1 VSSPAANRRG
11 ILAML
16 AAMMFFI
23 GNDTL
28 LKLAAS
34 TYPPGQIMAIRSGFA
49 SLMALGLVAG
59 SGELGRL
66 RSLGSPVV
74 LGRACLEAIVAFLYI
89 TSVSHLALANITAI
103 SQATPIILTLMTVAF
118 GIERVGWRRWCA
130 VFVGFAGVLLVVKP
144 SPTGFDIYGWI
155 ALAAAAVVAGRDL
168 VTRLIGDHIPSVVVT
183 LSTTSAVGL
192 AGLLVGLGEEWQ
204 PLATREVLLLL
215 SAAVLVTLGNLA
227 IIVAFR
233 GGDVSV
239 VSPFRYSIV
248 VFAVALGFLVFGEW
262 PDAIA
267 WLGTALIVGSGVYT
281 MHGERLRRLDATAM
295 AAGDRAA
302 A

>member
-1 VSSPAANRRG
+1 MSSPAANRRG

-16 AAMMFFI
+16 AAMIFFI
-23 GNDTL
+23 ANDSL
-28 LKLAAS
+28 LKLATSA
-34 TYPPGQIMAIRSGFA
+34 YPPGQIMAIRSLFA
-49 SLMALGLVAG
+49 SGMALALVAG

-74 LGRACLEAIVAFLYI
+74 LGRACLEATVAFLYI
-89 TSVSHLALANITAI
+89 SSLSHLALGNITAI
-103 SQATPIILTLMTVAF
+103 SQATPIILTLMTVAL

-130 VFVGFAGVLLVVKP
+130 VFVGFIGVLLVVKP
-144 SPTGFDIYGWI
+144 SPTGFDVYGLI

-192 AGLLVGLGEEWQ
+192 AGLLLGLGEEWR

-215 SAAVLVTLGNLA
+215 SAAFLVTLGNLA

-248 VFAVALGFLVFGEW
+248 VFAVVLGFLIFGEW

-281 MHGERLRRLDATAM
+281 MHRDRVRRLEAGAR
-295 AAGDRAA
+295 AAGDRATA
-302 A
+302 